1 MGGAGH
7 VLDHDIAHLEHALE
21 IGRARGRYRLAQRIL
36 GPYHL
41 NASRLTMIPFRPVA
55 RAIGTHHAVLGGD
68 LVPQL
73 RLGRAGR
80 ADAAHVDG
88 KPIGVQRIELV
99 MEATHSERRRPIG
112 GEDRSRRQPGA
123 ARLANRVLQSKRK
136 FGMHAAD
143 RDFWTLQRHGVTRAC
158 GLDQIGAGLHNLV
171 WCSRAPCAGRLVGRR
186 AIPVLLAP
194 ACRNR
199 RRLGKGRRRRGE
211 GRRRRGEGRRRRG
224 EGSSIGNARALGRH
238 DIRGRRRRDEGY
250 GRRSIGNART
260 LGWGHIRC

>member
-1 MGGAGH
+1 M
-7 VLDHDIAHLEHALE
+7 
-21 IGRARGRYRLAQRIL
+21 
-36 GPYHL
+36 
-41 NASRLTMIPFRPVA
+41 
-55 RAIGTHHAVLGGD
+55 
-68 LVPQL
+68 
-73 RLGRAGR
+73 
-80 ADAAHVDG
+80 
-88 KPIGVQRIELV
+88 
-99 MEATHSERRRPIG
+99 
-112 GEDRSRRQPGA
+112 
-123 ARLANRVLQSKRK
+123 
-136 FGMHAAD
+136 
-143 RDFWTLQRHGVTRAC
+143 
-158 GLDQIGAGLHNLV
+158 HNLV

-238 DIRGRRRRDEGY
+238 DIRGRRRRDEGS